1 MSLISAAALLL
12 GLSAAA
18 PTPAHEPK
26 LVLRA
31 STERPYVGQEVTLWL
46 DIDVPEAARA
56 EAEKNPPKLDVP
68 WLVPGFGFT
77 WLLSPDQWAC
87 RQAKRRDGLR
97 CALRDPSAIIRA
109 EPVTDSGK
117 TAPGIHR
124 YRLSWKLVI
133 GEPDQLTGG
142 KINFAPI
149 QLTLGQAKVAS
160 NSLLLQVQKLP
171 LPPPDASPLNLGVG
185 PFAMTVSLDPA
196 KVTLSEETILT
207 LRVSGP
213 ANLTQLTRPRLT
225 LLPGYD
231 RPINF
236 FVENGTETWEADDT
250 ARYFRYLLRPRHE
263 AFDALPPIA
272 YTYFD
277 PADAKYHTRTIEPL
291 PLQVL
296 LPKAKSYGL
305 YPPGS
310 VPQRLKL
317 TPVDASRPIT
327 SLDPWTALVL
337 LLVPPAFWGLAWLT
351 VRAGWLNGSRN
362 SRLTLSRPARTALD
376 RLRQAGT
383 VPPDLVAE
391 SVVAVLHDFLHD
403 RFGIRVAEP
412 TASELATALEDHSVA
427 AEAITSTLELWRDSS
442 AARFGGQPGGGLVRR
457 AGQVIRTLDATL

>member
-1 MSLISAAALLL
+1 MPLIGAAVLVV
-12 GLSAAA
+12 GLSATA
-18 PTPAHEPK
+18 PTPAPEPK

-46 DIDVPEAARA
+46 DIDVREAARS
-56 EAEKNPPKLDVP
+56 EAENMAPGLDIP

-87 RQAKRRDGLR
+87 GQAKRRDGFRL
-97 CALRDPSAIIRA
+97 ALKDPPATIRA
-109 EPVTDSGK
+109 EPVRDSRK

-160 NSLLLQVQKLP
+160 NSLLLQVRKLP
-171 LPPPDASPLNLGVG
+171 LPPSDASPLNLGVG
-185 PFAMTVSLDPA
+185 PFAMTASLDPA
-196 KVTLSEETILT
+196 KVMLGEETTLT

-213 ANLTQLTRPRLT
+213 ANLTQLTRPKLT
-225 LLPGYD
+225 LLPGFD
-231 RPINF
+231 RPFNF
-236 FVENGTETWEADDT
+236 FAENGTETWEADDT
-250 ARYFRYLLRPRHE
+250 ARYFRYQVRPRHE
-263 AFDALPPIA
+263 AFDALPPIT

-277 PADAKYHTRTIEPL
+277 PADEKYHTRTIEAL

-296 LPKAKSYGL
+296 LPKPKSGGL

-310 VPQRLKL
+310 VPERLKL
-317 TPVDASRPIT
+317 TEVGASRQVT
-327 SLDPWTALVL
+327 SLGPWTVLML
-337 LLVPPAFWGLAWLT
+337 LLVPPAVWGLTWLT
-351 VRAGWLNGSRN
+351 MRAGWLNGSRN
-362 SRLTLSRPARTALD
+362 PRLTLSRPARTALD

-383 VPPDLVAE
+383 VPPEIVGE